1 MKQLYE
7 VERTFYVMAED
18 ESDAETFQPNDAQEC
33 TNEVSLATTVDA
45 GWWDAIPFNSDDDR
59 TCGEILKGQRQLAG
73 L

>member
-7 VERTFYVMAED
+7 VERTFYVMAE
-18 ESDAETFQPNDAQEC
+18 
-33 TNEVSLATTVDA
+33 
-45 GWWDAIPFNSDDDR
+45 DAIPFNSDDDR